1 MNPFFTVLQFHLKES
16 YRSKAFKIMA
26 VVMFLLVVGF
36 FAAAHFMKDDS
47 KLDIK
52 ILTESSEYT
61 LDIDRI
67 NKQSE
72 TMDLVPIERTELD
85 ASKEEVKNGDAD
97 GVVVIGQTSE
107 GLPTLAYSYSQ
118 FPDLDA
124 IAVIQNELKSQYI
137 VHVTKEK
144 SIAPDAAEALLAQID
159 VHEESL
165 NRTNALGLVY
175 FFAFLM
181 YLFITLYG
189 QMVALSIAGEKV
201 SRVMEIMITKVKPTT
216 MMYAKVIAS
225 MIAGLTQIAIVA
237 AGYLTARAM
246 GWVGE
251 DLSIMGMPIDV
262 SIVTV
267 KLFAF
272 LVVYFILGYSLYA
285 ILYAAMS
292 SIISRIEDMNSVT
305 APLSVLL
312 IAAFILAMQCMVD
325 PNSTTVVIASY
336 IPFFSPMV
344 TFSRLVMGEASTMEL
359 IITTAEIAAAIGL
372 LSLVTNRLYTSGVM
386 RYSEKTKFSDVIKL
400 TREA

>member
-1 MNPFFTVLQFHLKES
+1 MES

-26 VVMFLLVVGF
+26 VVMFALIVGF
-36 FAAAHFMKDDS
+36 FAAAHYITGDS
-47 KLDIK
+47 KSSLRV
-52 ILTESSEYT
+52 LTESSAYK
-61 LDIDRI
+61 LDIDRL
-67 NKQSE
+67 NRQSE
-72 TMDLVPIERTELD
+72 TMRLEPIGRSELE
-85 ASKEEVKNGDAD
+85 ASKEAVKNGDAD
-97 GVVVIGQTSE
+97 GVVVIGEAS
-107 GLPTLAYSYSQ
+107 GVPTVAYTYSQ

-137 VHVTKEK
+137 VHVTEAKN
-144 SIAPDAAEALLAQID
+144 IAPDAAEALLAQIE
-159 VHEESL
+159 VQEESL
-165 NRTNALGLVY
+165 NRTNAIGLVY

-181 YLFITLYG
+181 YLFITMYG

-216 MMYAKVIAS
+216 MMYAKVISS
-225 MIAGLTQIAIVA
+225 MMAGLTQIAIVA

-251 DLSIMGMPIDV
+251 DLSLLGMSIDV
-262 SIVTV
+262 SIITV

-285 ILYAAMS
+285 IMYAALS
-292 SIISRIEDMNSVT
+292 SIVSRIEDMNAVT

-312 IAAFILAMQCMVD
+312 IAAFVVALQCMGD
-325 PNSTTVVIASY
+325 PNSTTVAVSSY

-344 TFSRLVMGEASTMEL
+344 TFSRLVMGEAGTVEL
-359 IITTAEIAAAIGL
+359 LVTIAELVASIGL
-372 LSLVTNRLYTSGVM
+372 LSVMMNRLYTSGVM
-386 RYSEKTKFSDVIKL
+386 RYAEKTKWTDVIKL